1 MASASFATCTAGDP
15 KFWPAYIR
23 HLVLFNICI
32 FVFLGNMYT
41 AGIATGFQAL
51 AMEFHVDFSKLT
63 DLISYPVLALGVG
76 NIIWTPTAVCFGKRP
91 VIIISTAIF
100 LGCTIWSIKAK
111 TIDSLLAS
119 RVIACFG
126 AGSIESIGPAII
138 ADMYRE
144 RYFATAMALFS
155 LFLSGGSQVG
165 PLVAGFLITDKGW
178 RWFFIL
184 CAILIAAN
192 LALML
197 FLLPETNY
205 RRVLYEGETA
215 QEADKQADE
224 MVQHIE
230 KGQEVTSGVPNSEN
244 NRPYAGSYWK
254 DLVAF
259 KGRGTEE
266 KRLMGWPRQFSLPF
280 RFILVPHALF
290 AAVSYG
296 VFLSGVVIISTL
308 APQFL
313 SPPPYLLKASGL
325 GIFSMSSFIGILVGY
340 PIAGPLTDLLSRVFA
355 RRSRNEHH
363 VPEHR
368 MPALIVPFIVCPPG
382 LMLFA
387 YIISEHK
394 SVYLAAVGSAL
405 QVAGLVF
412 VPSVVLSVVVDAWPE
427 SGSEAVVLI
436 NAGKNAVAFGITLS
450 TPKWLAS
457 EGLVKMFWEMAGIQ
471 WAVLVLALPLY
482 FLGPWLRRKSS
493 VFV

>member
-1 MASASFATCTAGDP
+1 MASSTFATCTAGDP
-15 KFWPAYIR
+15 KYWPVYIR
-23 HLVLFNICI
+23 HLVLLNICI

-41 AGIATGFQAL
+41 AGLATGFPSL
-51 AMEFHVDFSKLT
+51 AQDFRVDFPKLT

-76 NIIWTPTAVCFGKRP
+76 NIIWTPTAVCIGKRP
-91 VIIISTAIF
+91 VIIISTALF

-111 TIDSLLAS
+111 TLDSLLAS
-119 RVIACFG
+119 RVVGCFG

-165 PLVAGFLITDKGW
+165 PLIAGYLITDKGW

-184 CAILIAAN
+184 CAILTAAN
-192 LALML
+192 LAFML
-197 FLLPETNY
+197 VLLPETNY

-224 MVQHIE
+224 IVQHVE
-230 KGQEVTSGVPNSEN
+230 KGQDVTTEMPNSNN

-266 KRLMGWPRQFSLPF
+266 RGLLAWPRQFSLPF
-280 RFILVPHALF
+280 RFILVPHAFF
-290 AAVSYG
+290 AALSYG
-296 VFLSGVVIISTL
+296 VFLSGVVVISTL

-325 GIFSMSSFIGILVGY
+325 GIFAFSSFVGIVVAY
-340 PIAGPLTDLLSRVFA
+340 PIAGPLTDLLSRKLG
-355 RRSRNEHH
+355 RRSRSEHH

-368 MPALIVPFIVCPPG
+368 MPALIFPFIICPPG
-382 LMLFA
+382 LLLFA
-387 YIISEHK
+387 YIISEHR

-405 QVAGLVF
+405 QTAALVF

-450 TPKWLAS
+450 TPKWLMS
-457 EGLVKMFWEMAGIQ
+457 QGIVKLFWELAGIQ
-471 WAVLVLALPLY
+471 WAVLALGVPLY
-482 FLGPWLRRKSS
+482 FCGPWLRRKSS

>member
-1 MASASFATCTAGDP
+1 MASASFSTCTAGDP

-23 HLVLFNICI
+23 HLVLLNICI

-41 AGIATGFQAL
+41 AGIATGFQSL

-63 DLISYPVLALGVG
+63 DQISYPVLALGVG

-91 VIIISTAIF
+91 VIIISTALF

-119 RVIACFG
+119 RIVACFG

-165 PLVAGFLITDKGW
+165 PMIAGFLITDKGW

-184 CAILIAAN
+184 CAILTAVN
-192 LALML
+192 LAMML

-205 RRVLYEGETA
+205 RR
-215 QEADKQADE
+215 
-224 MVQHIE
+224 
-230 KGQEVTSGVPNSEN
+230 N

-259 KGRGTEE
+259 KGRGTED
-266 KRLMGWPRQFSLPF
+266 RGLLGWPRQFSLPF

-290 AAVSYG
+290 AAISYG

-313 SPPPYLLKASGL
+313 SPPPYLFKASGL
-325 GIFSMSSFIGILVGY
+325 GLFSLASFIGIIVGY

-355 RRSRNEHH
+355 RRSRDEHH

-394 SVYLAAVGSAL
+394 SAYIAAVGSAL
-405 QVAGLVF
+405 QISGLVF

-471 WAVLVLALPLY
+471 WAVLFLGIPLY
-482 FLGPWLRRKSS
+482 FFGPWLRRKTSI
-493 VFV
+493 FV